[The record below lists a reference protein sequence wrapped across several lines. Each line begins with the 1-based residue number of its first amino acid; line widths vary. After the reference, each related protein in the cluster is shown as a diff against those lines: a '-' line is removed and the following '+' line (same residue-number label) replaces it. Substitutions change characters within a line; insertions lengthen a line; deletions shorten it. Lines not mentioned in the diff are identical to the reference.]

1 MVRHYQVNLIRF
13 AFFNIESDENEIVLI
28 AAAVHLL
35 KKKKFNGNN
44 KNIYRKKD
52 KYR

>member
-28 AAAVHLL
+28 VAIHLL